1 MVKKL
6 TAAYLKR
13 STCPIAATLDL
24 VGDKWSLLI
33 IRDIGLFD
41 RHRNKDC
48 QNSDEGIPTNILAN
62 RLKRLTALGLLENR
76 LYPER
81 PPRYEY
87 HLTELGRALLP
98 VLGAM
103 AKWATDHITGTR
115 LPEAVNARR

>member
-41 RHRNKDC
+41 RHRNKDF

-62 RLKRLTALGLLENR
+62 RLKRLTEIGLLEKR
-76 LYPER
+76 LYQER